1 MFTQNKGASQVSL
14 DKNQVSA
21 VIYQLRWKLQLHKP
35 FNWYIKQKPNCVF
48 QYLENGDLAYWNHPN
63 RGLAREL
70 MSLVELEQEVNL
82 LDSITF
88 LDQLIED
95 AQRLLKIAETKRFEY
110 YLYQV
115 EKLY

>member
-1 MFTQNKGASQVSL
+1 MSL
-14 DKNQVSA
+14 DKNQVGA
-21 VIYQLRWKLQLHKP
+21 VIYHLRWKLQLNKL
-35 FNWYIKQKPNCVF
+35 FNWYIKQEPNCIF
-48 QYLENGDLAYWNHPN
+48 QYLENGDLAYWYHLN

-70 MSLVELEQEVNL
+70 MSLVELEQEANL
-82 LDSITF
+82 ADSIAF

-95 AQRLLKIAETKRFEY
+95 AQRLIKIAETKRFEY